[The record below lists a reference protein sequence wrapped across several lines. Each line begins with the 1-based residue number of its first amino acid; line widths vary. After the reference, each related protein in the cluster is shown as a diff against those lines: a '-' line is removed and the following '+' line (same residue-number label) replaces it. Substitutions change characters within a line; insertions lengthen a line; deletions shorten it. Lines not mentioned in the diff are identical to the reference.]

1 MIWMSASCRLASLS
15 ILWKAD
21 LFLGVI
27 SQRYLAHSTQTLK
40 CLVVIAATKQELLL
54 EKVPLCNGLQA
65 DCVLESTSGEML
77 TGASAI
83 CRFLLVNS
91 GDCETASPLLPPKD
105 SQIGC
110 SVQDWLEV

>member
-1 MIWMSASCRLASLS
+1 M
-15 ILWKAD
+15 
-21 LFLGVI
+21 I

-65 DCVLESTSGEML
+65 NCVLESTSGEKL
-77 TGASAI
+77 TRASAI
-83 CRFLLVNS
+83 CRFLLINS
-91 GDCETASPLLPPKD
+91 GDGESASPLMPPKD
-105 SQIGC
+105 SQIGI